1 MNEGGDNPNTEVSR
15 TLSRE
20 RMKIANP
27 MKVLRTNNGSFQK
40 GHNPIITEERN
51 AKISASKKGVL
62 NPNYGKTG
70 NALRLNTI
78 VTCKVCGKT
87 TNKGNFVRWH
97 RHQEVN

>member
-40 GHNPIITEERN
+40 GHNPLITKERN

-70 NALRLNTI
+70 NALRLNTT